1 MSIFNNIRHA
11 LGFGDTSGSFADIE
25 HDDLMVSD
33 DDRPGLSVKP
43 SEVKAADTV
52 CLDSDTDTINRLK
65 TELERLREKAGEA
78 ESLNDKLEK
87 QRLSFERQKRA
98 MSDRILDL
106 QDQVANLEAQLSES
120 GPGIEKSLP
129 DKSADYLS
137 EIERLKI
144 LNEQLDAKS
153 RISDNMLSQLNRK
166 LSQATN
172 ENRELSKELEA
183 AMHLQNEIPRLQ
195 EMLERKNGQIKELQS
210 RIEADETGDS
220 SKDNVSESESK
231 LLARIHELELHVSE
245 SDSLRE
251 RIKKLKADRETL
263 RKTIETNLY
272 NQAHSE
278 ARLRGEIKRLRRKY
292 EPDKL
297 ESDDDRPRKGSRKRA
312 EQSDDFGYQ
321 EPERG
326 KRDDNPAQMS
336 LFD

>member
-33 DDRPGLSVKP
+33 DDRPGSSVKP
-43 SEVKAADTV
+43 TEARADTV
-52 CLDSDTDTINRLK
+52 CFDSDTDTINRLK

-106 QDQVANLEAQLSES
+106 QDQVANLEARLSES
-120 GPGIEKSLP
+120 GSGIEKSLP
-129 DKSADYLS
+129 GKSADYLS

-210 RIEADETGDS
+210 RIKADETGDDN
-220 SKDNVSESESK
+220 KGNVSESESK

-263 RKTIETNLY
+263 RKTVETNLY
-272 NQAHSE
+272 NQADSE

-312 EQSDDFGYQ
+312 QQSDDFGYQ

>member
-11 LGFGDTSGSFADIE
+11 LGFGNTSGSFADIE

-33 DDRPGLSVKP
+33 DDRPGSSVKP
-43 SEVKAADTV
+43 TEARADTV
-52 CLDSDTDTINRLK
+52 CFDSDTDTINRLK

-106 QDQVANLEAQLSES
+106 QDQVANLEARLSES
-120 GPGIEKSLP
+120 GSGIEKSLP
-129 DKSADYLS
+129 GKSADYLS

-210 RIEADETGDS
+210 RIKADETGDDN
-220 SKDNVSESESK
+220 KGNVSESESK

-263 RKTIETNLY
+263 RKTVETNLY

-312 EQSDDFGYQ
+312 QQSDDFGYQ

>member
-11 LGFGDTSGSFADIE
+11 LGFGDTSDSFADIE

-33 DDRPGLSVKP
+33 DDRPGSSVKP
-43 SEVKAADTV
+43 TEARADTV
-52 CLDSDTDTINRLK
+52 CFDSDTDTINRLK

-106 QDQVANLEAQLSES
+106 QDQVANLEARLSES
-120 GPGIEKSLP
+120 GSGIEKSLP
-129 DKSADYLS
+129 GKSADYLS

-210 RIEADETGDS
+210 RIKADETGDGN
-220 SKDNVSESESK
+220 KGNVSESESK

-263 RKTIETNLY
+263 RKTVETNLY

-312 EQSDDFGYQ
+312 QQSDDFGYQ

>member
-33 DDRPGLSVKP
+33 DDRPGSSVKP
-43 SEVKAADTV
+43 TEARADTV
-52 CLDSDTDTINRLK
+52 CFDSDTDTINRLK

-106 QDQVANLEAQLSES
+106 QDQVANLEARLSES
-120 GPGIEKSLP
+120 GSGIEKSLP
-129 DKSADYLS
+129 GKSADYLS

-210 RIEADETGDS
+210 RIKADETGDGN
-220 SKDNVSESESK
+220 KGNVSESESK

-251 RIKKLKADRETL
+251 RIKKLKAERETL
-263 RKTIETNLY
+263 RKTVETNLY

-312 EQSDDFGYQ
+312 QQSDDFGYQ

>member
-33 DDRPGLSVKP
+33 DDRPGSSVKP
-43 SEVKAADTV
+43 TEARADTV
-52 CLDSDTDTINRLK
+52 CFDSDTDTINRLK

-106 QDQVANLEAQLSES
+106 QDQVANLEARLSES
-120 GPGIEKSLP
+120 GSGIEKSLP
-129 DKSADYLS
+129 GKSADYLS

-210 RIEADETGDS
+210 RIKADETGDGNNG
-220 SKDNVSESESK
+220 NVSESESK

-263 RKTIETNLY
+263 RKTVETNLY

-312 EQSDDFGYQ
+312 QQSDDFGYQ

>member
-33 DDRPGLSVKP
+33 DDRPGSSVKP
-43 SEVKAADTV
+43 TEARADTV
-52 CLDSDTDTINRLK
+52 CFDSDTDTINRLK

-106 QDQVANLEAQLSES
+106 QDQVANLEARLSES
-120 GPGIEKSLP
+120 GSGIEKSLP
-129 DKSADYLS
+129 GKSSDYLS

-210 RIEADETGDS
+210 RIKADETGDDN
-220 SKDNVSESESK
+220 KGNVSESESK

-263 RKTIETNLY
+263 RKTVETNLY

-312 EQSDDFGYQ
+312 QQSDDFGYQ

>member
-33 DDRPGLSVKP
+33 DDRPGSSVKP
-43 SEVKAADTV
+43 TEARADTV
-52 CLDSDTDTINRLK
+52 CFDSDTDTINRLK
-65 TELERLREKAGEA
+65 TELERLRETAGEA

-106 QDQVANLEAQLSES
+106 QDQVANLEARLSES
-120 GPGIEKSLP
+120 GSGIEKSLP
-129 DKSADYLS
+129 GKSADYLS

-172 ENRELSKELEA
+172 ETRELSKELEA

-210 RIEADETGDS
+210 RIKADETGDGN
-220 SKDNVSESESK
+220 KGNVSESESK

-263 RKTIETNLY
+263 RKTVETNLY

-312 EQSDDFGYQ
+312 QQSDDFGYQ

>member
-297 ESDDDRPRKGSRKRA
+297 ESDDDKPRKGSRKRA

>member
-1 MSIFNNIRHA
+1 
-11 LGFGDTSGSFADIE
+11 
-25 HDDLMVSD
+25 
-33 DDRPGLSVKP
+33 
-43 SEVKAADTV
+43 
-52 CLDSDTDTINRLK
+52 
-65 TELERLREKAGEA
+65 
-78 ESLNDKLEK
+78 
-87 QRLSFERQKRA
+87 

-106 QDQVANLEAQLSES
+106 QDQVANLKAQLSES
-120 GPGIEKSLP
+120 GPGIGKSLP

-137 EIERLKI
+137 ELERLKI

-166 LSQATN
+166 LSLATN

-195 EMLERKNGQIKELQS
+195 EMLERKNVQIKELQN

>member
-33 DDRPGLSVKP
+33 DDRPGSSVKP
-43 SEVKAADTV
+43 TEARADTV
-52 CLDSDTDTINRLK
+52 CFDSDTDTINRLK

-106 QDQVANLEAQLSES
+106 QDQVANLEARLSES
-120 GPGIEKSLP
+120 GSGIEKSLP
-129 DKSADYLS
+129 GKSADYLS

-210 RIEADETGDS
+210 RIKADETGDDN
-220 SKDNVSESESK
+220 KGNVSESESK

-263 RKTIETNLY
+263 RKTVETNLY

-297 ESDDDRPRKGSRKRA
+297 ESDDDKPRKGSRKRA
-312 EQSDDFGYQ
+312 QQSDDFGYQ

>member
-33 DDRPGLSVKP
+33 DDRPESSVKP
-43 SEVKAADTV
+43 TEVRADTG
-52 CLDSDTDTINRLK
+52 CFDSDTDTINRLK

-120 GPGIEKSLP
+120 GSGIEKSLP

-210 RIEADETGDS
+210 RVKADETGDD
-220 SKDNVSESESK
+220 SKGSVSDSESK

>member
-120 GPGIEKSLP
+120 GPGIGKSLP

-278 ARLRGEIKRLRRKY
+278 TRLRGEIKRLRRKY